1 MPVVALTCAVILV
14 PWDVVPW
21 ITPLPDSVQAQV
33 DVATEHGL
41 DGIIVYVDRAGSAP
55 EFYAAGWKTKATREP
70 ADPHA
75 LFKIASIH
83 KMFLAA
89 ATAKLAASGRLS
101 LDSTLADHMPELA
114 GRIENADRITVRM
127 LVRHRSG
134 IPDFIDQDG
143 FDWFAP
149 RTDPN
154 RDLALV
160 LDQPAAFEPDT
171 RYSYSNT
178 NYLLLGRIL
187 DRVLGYP
194 NARYIQREILA
205 PLGLTHTY
213 LSLSQA
219 DPRDV
224 VSGYWYGYDDDLAYL
239 DDSAVA
245 TAQDIGTFVRALNDG
260 TLLNDDEQAIYA
272 SIYRYGHTGW
282 LPGYYSVARYHA
294 AIDTVVVQFV
304 NTTGGDTWGPM
315 EVTGGK
321 ALAVSNIIYG
331 RIVRILRRQQ
341 RQRTDR
347 PDTTDGKP
355 AAPGTLPT
363 RGFAPAVPVA

>member
-1 MPVVALTCAVILV
+1 MPLVALTCAVILV

-21 ITPLPDSVQAQV
+21 ITPLPDTVQAQV
-33 DVATEHGL
+33 DVATDHGL
-41 DGIIVYVDRAGSAP
+41 DGIVVYVDRAGRAP
-55 EFYAAGWKTKATREP
+55 AFYAAGWKDKATREP

-89 ATAKLAASGRLS
+89 ATARLVASGRLS
-101 LDSTLADHMPELA
+101 LEATLADRLPELA
-114 GRIENADRITVRM
+114 GRIEHADRITVRM

-134 IPDFIDQDG
+134 IPDFIDQPG
-143 FDWFAP
+143 FDWFTP
-149 RTDPN
+149 RTDPSE
-154 RDLALV
+154 DLARV
-160 LDQPAAFEPDT
+160 LDKPAAFEPDT

-187 DRVLGYP
+187 DRVLGYA
-194 NARYIQREILA
+194 NERYIEREILA

-219 DPRDV
+219 PPRDV
-224 VSGYWYGYDDDLAYL
+224 ASGYWYGYDDDLRYL

-260 TLLNDDEQAIYA
+260 TLLNRDEQAIYA

-282 LPGYYSVARYHA
+282 LPGYYSIARYHRD
-294 AIDTVVVQFV
+294 IDTVVVQFV

-321 ALAVSNIIYG
+321 ALAISNIVYG
-331 RIVRILRRQQ
+331 RIVRILHRQA
-341 RQRTDR
+341 RQRGDR
-347 PDTTDGKP
+347 PGAADDAGPSP
-355 AAPGTLPT
+355 ARRDDP
-363 RGFAPAVPVA
+363 PARVA